1 MPKESERQPSANWAV
16 RNSQTPQPALPVD
29 ALAEAQD
36 DLPWFRATTEEGLAR
51 LETLQQVLKTSEP
64 EELPS
69 QDHPAVEK
77 MPH

>member
-1 MPKESERQPSANWAV
+1 
-16 RNSQTPQPALPVD
+16 VD
-29 ALAEAQD
+29 ALAGAQD
-36 DLPWFRATTEEGLAR
+36 DLRWFRATTEEGLAR

-77 MPH
+77 TPH